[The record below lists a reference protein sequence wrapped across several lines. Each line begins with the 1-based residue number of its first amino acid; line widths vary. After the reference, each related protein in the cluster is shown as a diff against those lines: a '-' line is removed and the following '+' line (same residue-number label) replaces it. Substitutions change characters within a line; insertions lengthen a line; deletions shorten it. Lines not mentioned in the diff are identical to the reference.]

1 MIQSGYRILQTESTV
16 FIEFMLAQIDQIQ
29 GYEFG
34 MRILFVYFLNRIART
49 GGGSNGLGVK
59 EW

>member
-1 MIQSGYRILQTESTV
+1 
-16 FIEFMLAQIDQIQ
+16 MLAQIEQVQ

-34 MRILFVYFLNRIART
+34 MRILFVYFLNGIART